1 MQRRISKRRELST
14 AIGLTASGRIY
25 KRHFDHVIRGP
36 DTVEVRKQLGRRI
49 RRPMIVIWDRL
60 QAPRSKEVKA
70 YLAEHR
76 EIVVGWLP
84 PYAPEL
90 NPEEGCHGNVKQ
102 GMRNAA
108 PETVDEIRRGA
119 DRGFARLRHRPDLIL
134 GFFHHAGY
142 RMKRLT

>member
-1 MQRRISKRRELST
+1 MQRRVSKRRELST

-25 KRHFDHVIRGP
+25 KRHFGHAIRGP
-36 DTVEVRKQLGRRI
+36 DAVRFLEHLGRRVG
-49 RRPMIVIWDRL
+49 RPMIVIWDRL
-60 QAPRSKEVKA
+60 QAHRSREVKA

-76 EIVVGWLP
+76 EIIVEWLP
-84 PYAPEL
+84 AYSPEL

-108 PETVDEIRRGA
+108 PEDVEEIRRHA
-119 DRGFARLRHRPDLIL
+119 NRGFARLRHRPDLIL
-134 GFFHHAGY
+134 SFFHHAGY